1 MIPAVTEADV
11 TDAAATPEAPL
22 LIQVDGPVLRLTLNR
37 PRNGNAIDMELGRA
51 LTSAFAGVDASVTK
65 VVVLTANG
73 KAFCAGGDVGE
84 FARAEDAPAF
94 IRELAGE
101 VHRAILAIER
111 CGAPVV
117 VAVHGNVG
125 GAGIGLVAACD
136 VSIAAATVRMRPA
149 YIALGL
155 TPDAGLTWRLTSH
168 LGAARTLDLLM
179 TDGELSAEDAK
190 AAGLVSRVVD
200 DLDAELA
207 AVVDKLANG
216 PTLAY
221 ARIKALVHGAAQASF
236 ADQLELEAVNISLS
250 AGSSDGQE
258 GIAAFTERRRPNFGT

>member
-1 MIPAVTEADV
+1 MIPAVTDTAVTEA
-11 TDAAATPEAPL
+11 AQAPL
-22 LIQVDGPVLRLTLNR
+22 LSQVDGPVLRLTLNR
-37 PRNGNAIDMELGRA
+37 PRNGNAIDMELGLA
-51 LTSAFAGVDASVTK
+51 LTSAFTEIDPKTIK

-84 FARAEDAPAF
+84 FARADDPPGF
-94 IRELAGE
+94 IRELADE
-101 VHRAILAIER
+101 VHRAIIAIEK
-111 CGAPVV
+111 CPVPVV

-136 VSIAAATVRMRPA
+136 VSIAAAAVRMRPA

-155 TPDAGLTWRLTSH
+155 TPDAGLTWRLAGH

-179 TDGELSAEDAK
+179 TDGDLSAEDAK
-190 AAGLVSRVVD
+190 AAGLISRVVD

-207 AVVDKLANG
+207 AVIDKLVNG

-221 ARIKALVHGAAQASF
+221 ARLKGLVHGAAQANF
-236 ADQLELEAVNISLS
+236 AEQLKLEAASISLS

-258 GIAAFTERRRPNFGT
+258 GIAAFTERRPANFGATTS